1 MTNKTQANS
10 TSKPESSSTRSGIQV
25 IARAASILRALE
37 NENDGLSLGQ
47 IAKKVDLPRSTVQ
60 RIVNALM
67 DENMLAAVTLNA
79 RVKLGPTI
87 LRLASNT
94 NFDFSTF
101 VRPHLEALSQSTGE
115 TVDLS
120 MQRGDKMVFVD
131 QIASNHRLSALSAVG
146 EGFLMNSCA
155 NGKAALTLLT
165 NAEIEELFN
174 KGLRKDTDNTIIEL
188 PSLIAEVDAIRKSHI
203 AIDNDEHTDGISAV
217 GTAFRDPIG
226 VIFAVSVPVP
236 TVRFLRDREKIIQDL
251 VSFRERMMAVLNR

>member
-1 MTNKTQANS
+1 MTNKTQPKSA
-10 TSKPESSSTRSGIQV
+10 SKSESSSVRSGIQV
-25 IARAASILRALE
+25 IARAASILCALE

-67 DENMLAAVTLNA
+67 DENMLVAVTLNA

-120 MQRGDKMVFVD
+120 MQRGNKMVFVD

-155 NGKAALTLLT
+155 NGKAALALMT
-165 NAEIEELFN
+165 NTEIEDLFT
-174 KGLRKDTDNTIIEL
+174 KGLQKDTDNTITEF
-188 PSLIAEVDAIRKSHI
+188 PSLIAEVDEIRKTHI

-226 VIFAVSVPVP
+226 IIFAVSVPVP
-236 TVRFLRDREKIIQDL
+236 TVRFLRDREKITENL